1 LYLTKQIRPIE
12 ISSRYGMEPNRPP
25 LGSNLATEDD
35 VLSGKKSRKAYTIT
49 KQRENWSDEEH
60 QKFLEAIKL
69 YDRDWKKIEKHIGT
83 KTVIQIRSHAQK
95 HFMKVQ
101 KNNTGEKVPPPR
113 PKRKSSKPYPQKAKP
128 DEEHPPPSIPQ
139 QQPPQPQW
147 HSDVPSPSLPPT
159 MHPTAFAQW
168 MTMNGLLPYS
178 NNMSPQEAIE
188 LQRQQQDQMQQ
199 AQRYL
204 NDMSQPARLDPSGPN
219 FAKIY
224 TFLGSLFDPNITN
237 QLETLKTMS
246 QIDKDT
252 VQNLM
257 YNLALNVTTQQ
268 FREQHMFLLEQYR
281 KLLDALSS
289 SQQGKNALPSAIPFS
304 HPEDSMNQLQTAYLM
319 HKSHLYYPVQPN
331 NQNDDRPL

>member
-1 LYLTKQIRPIE
+1 
-12 ISSRYGMEPNRPP
+12 MEPNRSP
-25 LGSNLATEDD
+25 LGTNLEAEDD
-35 VLSGKKSRKAYTIT
+35 VLSKKNRKAYTIT
-49 KQRENWSDEEH
+49 KQRENWSEEEH

-69 YDRDWKKIEKHIGT
+69 HDRDWKKIEKHIGT

-95 HFMKVQ
+95 HFLKVQ

-128 DEEHPPPSIPQ
+128 SEEPPSQ
-139 QQPPQPQW
+139 QQPQW

-168 MTMNGLLPYS
+168 MTLNGLLPYS
-178 NNMSPQEAIE
+178 NNVSSKEATE
-188 LQRQQQDQMQQ
+188 LQRQQLDQMQQ

-204 NDMSQPARLDPSGPN
+204 HDMTQPARLDPAGPN

-224 TFLGSLFDPNITN
+224 SFLGSLFDPNISI

-304 HPEDSMNQLQTAYLM
+304 HQEDSMNQLQTAYLM
-319 HKSHLYYPVQPN
+319 HKSHLYYPMQPN